1 MFSEPANSMIIP
13 KPNRLTPTQLAEV
26 TAIVTAFSCKI
37 QPIVGTVRSIYAI
50 VGDERDELMIN
61 HLEGLAYVDRI
72 DRIQSPFKLMDRRSD
87 LASGR
92 LRLGGVT
99 LGEEL
104 LVIAGQC
111 TIDPKNPNYFLET
124 AHAVKE
130 AGAQALR
137 GGVWKPR
144 TNPYSF
150 QGDSRS
156 LEILMD
162 AARRTGLPV
171 VAEVMEQEHINL
183 ALDAG
188 VHVLQIGARNA
199 LNYSLLR
206 QVGRAIAGRDTA
218 VLLKR
223 GLHLGTLNEFISA
236 AEYIVSFGN
245 PNVILCPR
253 GTAPALDGYRN
264 HPDESI
270 TPLLKEKTWA
280 SVVVDPS
287 HSVGKAAYVPACALA
302 AVAYGA
308 DGLCIEAHVQPS
320 QGIGDDPKQAVTPD
334 VLANLIRQARAL
346 HAIVKPQP
354 AVAEVAS

>member
-1 MFSEPANSMIIP
+1 MILP
-13 KPNRLTPTQLAEV
+13 KASRLTSEQLAEI
-26 TAIVTAFSCKI
+26 TAIAAEFGCRI
-37 QPIVGTVRSIYAI
+37 QPIVGDARTIYAL
-50 VGDERDELMIN
+50 VGDERHDLMIAR
-61 HLEGLAYVDRI
+61 LEGLDYVERL

-87 LASGR
+87 LARGR
-92 LRLGGVT
+92 VRIGGVT

-104 LVIAGQC
+104 LIVAGAC
-111 TIDPKNPNYFLET
+111 TIDPKNPGCFLDT
-124 AHAVKE
+124 ADAVKS
-130 AGAQALR
+130 AGAQAIR

-150 QGDSRS
+150 QGDTRS
-156 LEILMD
+156 LDILME
-162 AARRTGLPV
+162 ASRRTGLPV
-171 VAEVMEQEHINL
+171 VTEVMEPEHIGL

-188 VHVLQIGARNA
+188 VQVLQVGARNA

-206 QVGRAIAGRDTA
+206 QIGRAIAGRDTA

-223 GLHLGTLNEFISA
+223 GMHMGPVNEFVSA

-245 PNVILCPR
+245 PNVMLCPR
-253 GTAPALDGYRN
+253 GTAPGLDGYRN

-280 SVVVDPS
+280 PVVVDPS

-308 DGLCIEAHVQPS
+308 DGLCIEAHVEPQR
-320 QGIGDDPKQAVTPD
+320 GIGDDPKQSVTPA
-334 VLANLIRQARAL
+334 VLAEIVRQARAL
-346 HAIVKPQP
+346 HSLRRSAP
-354 AVAEVAS
+354 AFAAAG

>member
-1 MFSEPANSMIIP
+1 MILP
-13 KPNRLTPTQLAEV
+13 KNNRLTSEQLNEI
-26 TAIVTAFSCKI
+26 TAIVMEFDCKI
-37 QPIVGTVRSIYAI
+37 QPIDGAVRTIYAI
-50 VGDERDELMIN
+50 VGDERDDLMIN
-61 HLEGLAYVDRI
+61 RLEGLEYVDRI

-87 LASGR
+87 LANHR
-92 LRLGGVT
+92 LVIGNVT

-111 TIDPKNPNYFLET
+111 TIDPKNPNYFIET
-124 AHAVKE
+124 AVAVKE
-130 AGAQALR
+130 AGANAIR

-150 QGDSRS
+150 QGDARS

-162 AARRTGLPV
+162 ASRRTGLPV
-171 VAEVMEQEHINL
+171 VSEVMEPEHITL

-206 QVGRAIAGRDTA
+206 QVGRAIAGRSTA
-218 VLLKR
+218 VMLKR
-223 GLHLGTLNEFISA
+223 SIHNGPLSEFISA
-236 AEYIVSFGN
+236 AEYIAAFGN

-253 GTAPALDGYRN
+253 GTSPTLDGYRN
-264 HPDESI
+264 YPDESI

-280 SVVVDPS
+280 PVVVDPS
-287 HSVGKAAYVPACALA
+287 HSVGKAVYVPAASLA

-308 DGLCIEAHVQPS
+308 DGLCIEAHVSPS
-320 QGIGDDPKQAVTPD
+320 HGIGDDPKQAVTPAA
-334 VLANLIRQARAL
+334 LTEIIQRARAL
-346 HAIVKPQP
+346 HGVVQAKP
-354 AVAEVAS
+354 AAARS